1 MSCWSSGECS
11 GASSDRGISRLLVF
25 ISPLF
30 LSCLSHCHHP
40 HSSTVRALV
49 QVAHDVSSR
58 TEAVCSLL
66 CERVLASP
74 HDVSTR
80 EASDVCLQCS
90 DGVTFHAH
98 SFVLCAF
105 SEFFRSMMGWCLL
118 GVVFVV
124 SCFFFLQPLIRFVL
138 CRDMEGSARAGGAP
152 GGVGQP
158 CDEGGAALPLP
169 GQSGDA

>member
-1 MSCWSSGECS
+1 MLPLTEASVACWSF
-11 GASSDRGISRLLVF
+11 SSS
-25 ISPLF
+25 SYHP
-30 LSCLSHCHHP
+30 CHAGTTLIP
-40 HSSTVRALV
+40 HTVRALV

-105 SEFFRSMMGWCLL
+105 SEFFRSMMGLVFALCGVFRRFLFSCLL
-118 GVVFVV
+118 
-124 SCFFFLQPLIRFVL
+124 
-138 CRDMEGSARAGGAP
+138 
-152 GGVGQP
+152 
-158 CDEGGAALPLP
+158 
-169 GQSGDA
+169 